1 MPPRIAG
8 RRLLQ
13 NGSAMAST
21 QGWAM
26 PLPLNACTAVF
37 LTRGVG
43 LTGRRPTLLMRPGG
57 RVAQRESTPFTRVGS
72 EVQSLSRP
80 PATLQVSRKGARHA
94 GDSPRPQ
101 EAIDALADALLAD
114 RPCRRSGLSASA
126 GLSLPALS
134 DNAISDRTL
143 SDDAIP
149 EQPAARQQSGL
160 SKAEVQTLLRSEGY
174 SRLGAIEADPNS
186 VWVWQADAMKD
197 GRRVRVGI
205 DYRGNVLVISPEANR
220 PCTAPGV
227 NYGVGGLG
235 VGAELSAA
243 SACPNP

>member
-1 MPPRIAG
+1 MTAIRRG
-8 RRLLQ
+8 RRGPSTHWQMPFLLIALAAAPAWAQ
-13 NGSAMAST
+13 APDYPSLHYPTT
-21 QGWAM
+21 QY
-26 PLPLNACTAVF
+26 PTAHYPT
-37 LTRGVG
+37 TRY
-43 LTGRRPTLLMRPGG
+43 PSSP
-57 RVAQRESTPFTRVGS
+57 
-72 EVQSLSRP
+72 P
-80 PATLQVSRKGARHA
+80 PAE
-94 GDSPRPQ
+94 RPVNPA
-101 EAIDALADALLAD
+101 EA
-114 RPCRRSGLSASA
+114 
-126 GLSLPALS
+126 
-134 DNAISDRTL
+134 
-143 SDDAIP
+143 
-149 EQPAARQQSGL
+149 AARQQSGL
-160 SKAEVQTLLRSEGY
+160 DKAEVQTLLRSEGY

>member
-26 PLPLNACTAVF
+26 PLPLNACTAAF

-43 LTGRRPTLLMRPGG
+43 LTGRRPTPLMRPGG

-80 PATLQVSRKGARHA
+80 PATLQVSRKGARHD

-101 EAIDALADALLAD
+101 GAVDALADALLAD
-114 RPCRRSGLSASA
+114 RPCRRSGLGA
-126 GLSLPALS
+126 GA
-134 DNAISDRTL
+134 AISDRTL

-149 EQPAARQQSGL
+149 EQPAAGRTAGQSRRSRRPAAERSRQSRGANPVAQRGL
-160 SKAEVQTLLRSEGY
+160 
-174 SRLGAIEADPNS
+174 
-186 VWVWQADAMKD
+186 
-197 GRRVRVGI
+197 
-205 DYRGNVLVISPEANR
+205 
-220 PCTAPGV
+220 
-227 NYGVGGLG
+227 
-235 VGAELSAA
+235 
-243 SACPNP
+243 